1 MWYNFLILS
10 KFSVGTV
17 EPYSSLEC
25 EVTWQPG
32 FDSPERGEFILHIS
46 EGNTLKLKCLAH
58 VMIFILRA
66 LNWLVCVCVYESES
80 VSRCRVWL
88 CASPWT
94 VAHKAPL
101 SVDFSRQE

>member
-32 FDSPERGEFILHIS
+32 FDSPERGEFILHVS
-46 EGNTLKLKCLAH
+46 EGNTLTLKCLAH
-58 VMIFILRA
+58 VMTSFEYDFYFEGSK
-66 LNWLVCVCVYESES
+66 LVGMHMCI
-80 VSRCRVWL
+80 
-88 CASPWT
+88 
-94 VAHKAPL
+94 
-101 SVDFSRQE
+101 